1 MSSLVTPSNPNKRRH
16 QDMMKLMMSDYEV
29 LIPDES
35 CMHDF
40 FVKFDGPAET
50 PYENGSW
57 KIHVTLPAD
66 YPFKSPSIGFKNR
79 MFHPNVDDISG
90 SVCLDVINQTWSPMF
105 NLVNIFEQFL
115 PHLLRYP
122 NPTDPLNGEAAALLM
137 RDPDAYNLRI
147 RDHVRQYASAKID
160 LVGREE
166 AEEEAGKGKE
176 RDSRAACVDVSG
188 TSPGGVEQ
196 LDLMEAAAGAAEDDG
211 NDSDV
216 SEMSDC

>member
-1 MSSLVTPSNPNKRRH
+1 
-16 QDMMKLMMSDYEV
+16 MMKLMMSDYEV

-105 NLVNIFEQFL
+105 SKSM
-115 PHLLRYP
+115 
-122 NPTDPLNGEAAALLM
+122 GAGGAAGGAAAAA
-137 RDPDAYNLRI
+137 DAGG
-147 RDHVRQYASAKID
+147 A
-160 LVGREE
+160 
-166 AEEEAGKGKE
+166 
-176 RDSRAACVDVSG
+176 RACM
-188 TSPGGVEQ
+188 GG
-196 LDLMEAAAGAAEDDG
+196 L
-211 NDSDV
+211 
-216 SEMSDC
+216 

>member
-1 MSSLVTPSNPNKRRH
+1 MSSLVTPTANPNKRRH

-40 FVKFDGPAET
+40 YVKFDGPPET

-115 PHLLRYP
+115 PQLLRYP

-160 LVGREE
+160 LLGRENDV
-166 AEEEAGKGKE
+166 ADDKGKE

-188 TSPGGVEQ
+188 TSPGGVAE
-196 LDLMEAAAGAAEDDG
+196 LDLMEGTAEAEEDDG
-211 NDSDV
+211 NESDI
-216 SEMSDC
+216 SEMSSD

>member
-1 MSSLVTPSNPNKRRH
+1 
-16 QDMMKLMMSDYEV
+16 
-29 LIPDES
+29 
-35 CMHDF
+35 
-40 FVKFDGPAET
+40 
-50 PYENGSW
+50 
-57 KIHVTLPAD
+57 
-66 YPFKSPSIGFKNR
+66 
-79 MFHPNVDDISG
+79 
-90 SVCLDVINQTWSPMF
+90 
-105 NLVNIFEQFL
+105 
-115 PHLLRYP
+115 
-122 NPTDPLNGEAAALLM
+122 M